1 MKSINLIPSL
11 AAAVILSLIAAS
23 SAGAQTL
30 YLHYDFNGSTDT
42 GTAIN
47 SGSLGSN
54 FNLSYVDAAKAG
66 TTQGSTVGVGGGAG
80 NYAFNNNSAT
90 WAGAGGAARTATA
103 GFGDLTLQSFTITFW
118 ANPEGDWVNNSRILV
133 AGGNNL
139 ALRVAGNGALWLTVQ
154 DGGDTK
160 AIASADG
167 FLVNGTVARDWTFYA
182 VTFTE
187 DGVSFYR
194 GTETGSVQQI
204 GSIVTTARD
213 SSGLPAA
220 WVPAGTGT
228 NFGLG
233 NNPDSSQNRAMKG
246 LLDEVSLYGAETGLQ
261 GALSLEALE
270 IIRSTGA
277 IPEPGTASLLM
288 GGLAGATA
296 LAMKRRRL

>member
-1 MKSINLIPSL
+1 MKSMKRIS
-11 AAAVILSLIAAS
+11 SLIAALVLLS
-23 SAGAQTL
+23 TSASTAFAQTL
-30 YLHYDFNGSTDT
+30 YLHYDFNGATDSA
-42 GTAIN
+42 TAVN
-47 SGSLGSN
+47 SGALGGN
-54 FNLSYVDAAKAG
+54 FNLNYVNAAKEG
-66 TTQGSTVGVGGGAG
+66 ITQGSTAGVGGGAG

-103 GFGDLTLQSFTITFW
+103 NFGDLTLQSFTITFW
-118 ANPEGDWVNNSRILV
+118 ANPEGNWVNNSRIFV

-139 ALRVAGNGALWLTVQ
+139 ALRVASNGALWLTVNSVA
-154 DGGDTK
+154 DK
-160 AIASADG
+160 EIASADG
-167 FLVNGTVARDWTFYA
+167 FLVNGTGAREWTFYA
-182 VTFTE
+182 VTFTA

-194 GTETGSVQQI
+194 GTETESVQQI
-204 GSIVTTARD
+204 GSVVTTARD

-220 WVPAGTGT
+220 WIPAGTGT
-228 NFGLG
+228 NLGVG

-261 GALSLEALE
+261 GALSLEAIE
-270 IIRSTGA
+270 SIRTTGA